1 MTRRV
6 LDAGLPLQ
14 TLLLA
19 SYLGVFALPL
29 VVMGLGGA
37 LSHELLLEREDELR
51 RTTTL
56 VTRLFE
62 AELCGSNAGTS
73 EPANLERPCVV
84 DWSGPKVAGLIEDV
98 RKATGAGVRVIDHR
112 GIVIATSGPR
122 LGDDLSDRE
131 EVQTALRGGIGT
143 TGRTQA
149 VPVVG
154 ASRLDL
160 RKEMPVTWAVTTAPL
175 PLAGATTRESGDAAR
190 PLQGPGP
197 VGVLLLAR
205 PTREASGAMAN
216 MARGV
221 GPRGFALLALSIL
234 GIGWWSWRLSR
245 SLKSLAIVSNRLDTG
260 PQQDLDVLTQSR
272 VIEVRKLAVA
282 FAAVTER
289 LRARVAYNR
298 DLAATVAHEFK
309 TPLTTLRGVVELLDD
324 RENPLPPE
332 QTAVFLENARTDLD
346 RLSRMVTGLL
356 ALARAEARAE
366 ERPTPSEGD
375 PPDRVDLDA
384 ILAETRCP
392 VTGTVGTVSGEAEGW
407 SMVVRNLVENAR
419 THGAEPVRIEAGPHG
434 FDVVDAGPGISGP
447 TLERVFDRFFTTG
460 NHRQG
465 TGLGLAI
472 VRATI
477 EAYGGTV
484 DAVSVPGET
493 RFRVRTR
500 TA

>member
-1 MTRRV
+1 MSRRL

-19 SYLGVFALPL
+19 SYLGVFVLPL

-37 LSHELLLEREDELR
+37 LSHELLIEREEELR
-51 RTTTL
+51 RTSTL

-62 AELCGSNAGTS
+62 AELCA
-73 EPANLERPCVV
+73 PDLPCVV

-131 EVQTALRGGIGT
+131 EVQTALHGGIGT

-175 PLAGATTRESGDAAR
+175 PLAGEPARPRAPGDAA
-190 PLQGPGP
+190 GPGVEEGS

-221 GPRGFALLALSIL
+221 GPRGFALLALSVL

-260 PQQDLDVLTQSR
+260 PQQGLDELTQSR

-324 RENPLPPE
+324 QENPLPPE

-346 RLSRMVTGLL
+346 RLSRMVSGLL
-356 ALARAEARAE
+356 ALARAEASAE
-366 ERPTPSEGD
+366 ERPTPSAGD

-407 SMVVRNLVENAR
+407 SMVVRNLVENAK
-419 THGAEPVRIEAGPHG
+419 THGAEPVWIEAGPHG
-434 FDVVDAGPGISGP
+434 FDVVDAGSGISGP